1 MMENHITIEIPQQW
15 VKGLDWEQD
24 AVLEE
29 VIQLGIQQLKIRR
42 ALALYRTGN
51 VSLGYAAERVRLS
64 KRDLIREARA
74 RGIEPP
80 FDEEMVR
87 EELGQ

>member
-1 MMENHITIEIPQQW
+1 MEKHITVEIPEEWIQ
-15 VKGLDWEQD
+15 GLDWQQD
-24 AVLEE
+24 ALLEE
-29 VIQLGIQQLKIRR
+29 IIQLGIRQLRVRR
-42 ALALYRTGN
+42 ALDLYQAGN
-51 VSLGYAAERVRLS
+51 VSLGYAAQKVGLT
-64 KRDLIREARA
+64 KRELIREARV